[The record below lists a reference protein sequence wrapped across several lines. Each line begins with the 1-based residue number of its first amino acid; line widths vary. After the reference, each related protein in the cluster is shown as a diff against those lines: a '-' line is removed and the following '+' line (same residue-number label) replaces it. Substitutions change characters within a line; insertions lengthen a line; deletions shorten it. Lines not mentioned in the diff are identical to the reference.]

1 MNFIYN
7 CYDLIIKSEMALTEM
22 VALSGAPDT
31 IDVGITQ
38 GAVNPAGLD
47 GAEQIG
53 PFLWATPNVL
63 QLHVPD
69 VARFLISDGKSI
81 VFDPAPGIDEDSVR
95 VFMLGSALG
104 ALLFQR
110 GYLVLHGNAV
120 QVGDGCIICV
130 GQSGAGKSTLAAAF
144 MQRGYKLLADDVVP
158 IGNDCLAIPG
168 FPRIKLWQDAAD
180 KLEIDTT
187 TLTRIRPDMEKF
199 NLPIADSFV
208 SRPLPVKH
216 IYILRSDDDENGF
229 SSTAIKGLQKF
240 PALHANTYRQKF
252 LDSMDLRPDH
262 LSLCGKL
269 AGKTSI
275 TRVVRPRMGFNVEQ
289 LVDHILADLS
299 ESV

>member
-1 MNFIYN
+1 MNYFYN
-7 CYDLIIKSEMALTEM
+7 CYDLAIESEMALSEM
-22 VALSGAPDT
+22 VASPDRPKT
-31 IDVGITQ
+31 VDARITQ
-38 GAVNPAGLD
+38 SAVNPDGLE

-53 PFLWATPNVL
+53 PFMWATPTDL

-69 VARFLISDGKSI
+69 VARFLVSNGNSI

-120 QVGDGCIICV
+120 QIGDGCIICV

-158 IGNDCLAIPG
+158 IDHNCLAIPG

-180 KLEIDTT
+180 KLEIDTSA
-187 TLTRIRPDMEKF
+187 LTKIRPDMEKF
-199 NLPIADSFV
+199 NLPITDNFV
-208 SRPLPVKH
+208 SKPLPVKH

-229 SSTAIKGLQKF
+229 SSTPIKGLQKF

-262 LSLCGKL
+262 LNLCGKL
-269 AGKTSI
+269 AGQTPI
-275 TRVVRPRMGFNVEQ
+275 TRVVRPRLGFEVDQ

-299 ESV
+299 ESI